1 MINVVAD
8 STKAGRLD
16 GGVGS
21 GKAPRP
27 MPEPVARA
35 LSEAEKL
42 DWLRLIRSE
51 NVGPITFFRLLERFG
66 SAHAALDTLPE
77 LARRGGAKAVD
88 VCVPEAATAEMA
100 ALAATGARLVA
111 WGEPGYPAPLAAI
124 DDPPPLI
131 TVLGDGRLL
140 QRRAIAVV
148 GARNASING
157 QRFARAFA
165 RDLGE
170 GGLVVVSGLAR
181 GIDAAAHDGA
191 LATGTVAVLGGG
203 IDVVYPKENAAL
215 YAKIRDGGALVSEV
229 APGTEPQARHFPR
242 RNRLIAGLS
251 LGVVVVEASLRSGS
265 LITARLALEQGREV
279 FAVPGS
285 AVDPRARGT
294 NDLIRQGATLTETAE
309 DVFRVVN
316 EATHIPL
323 RERKDVDF
331 AACSPPAASP
341 DDTELARDT
350 IVARLSPT
358 PVKVDEIIRSCHF
371 SPAIVAGVLLELE
384 LAGRLE
390 RHPGNQVS
398 LLNNL

>member
-1 MINVVAD
+1 MGENA
-8 STKAGRLD
+8 KAGRLD
-16 GGVGS
+16 GTVGS
-21 GKAPRP
+21 SKAPRP
-27 MPEPVARA
+27 MAEPVAPA
-35 LSEAEKL
+35 LSEAEKR

-51 NVGPITFFRLLERFG
+51 NVGPITFFRLLERFRT
-66 SAHAALDTLPE
+66 ARAALEALPE
-77 LARRGGAKAVD
+77 LARRGGAKAVA
-88 VCVPEAATAEMA
+88 VSTPEAAAAEMA
-100 ALAATGARLVA
+100 ALAAVGARLVA
-111 WGEPGYPAPLAAI
+111 WGESDYPAPLAAI

-131 TVLGDGRLL
+131 AVLGDRRLL
-140 QRRAIAVV
+140 PRRAIAVV

-157 QRFARAFA
+157 QRFARALA

-170 GGLVVVSGLAR
+170 GGLVVVSGMAR
-181 GIDAAAHDGA
+181 GIDAAAHEGA
-191 LATGTVAVLGGG
+191 LPTGTVAVLGGG

-215 YAKIRDGGALVSEV
+215 YEKIRDRGVLISEV

-251 LGVVVVEASLRSGS
+251 LGIVVVEASLRSGS
-265 LITARLALEQGREV
+265 LITARLALDQGREV

-285 AVDPRARGT
+285 AMDPRARGT
-294 NDLIRQGATLTETAE
+294 NDLIRQGATLTETAD

-316 EATHIPL
+316 ETASIPL
-323 RERKDVDF
+323 REREVVDF
-331 AACSPPAASP
+331 AACSPPAVNA
-341 DDTELARDT
+341 DEVARARET

-371 SPAIVAGVLLELE
+371 SPAVVAGVLLELE